1 MTRLV
6 DRTTRWHLALTA
18 VTAAGLVL
26 RVVYVLGWKHPVPIA
41 GDPYYYHHGA
51 NLLADGEGFP
61 HPFRLLEDHQR
72 VAGADHPPGYL
83 VVLAAAS
90 LVGLRS
96 FLAHQLWS
104 CLLGAAAVTMTGIA
118 GRRVAGPRA
127 GLIAAAIAA
136 VYPNFWLNDGLV
148 MSETLILLVASTTIW
163 VAHRLWDRPSR
174 GAAVALGAVVGIA
187 TLTRAESA
195 LLVVLLVIPLAL
207 LLRATP
213 RRERLILA
221 TIGTVTAG
229 VVVAPWVLYNMA
241 RFEEPVTLS
250 SQLGPTLQVANCDDT
265 YYGPDHS
272 GRMIGFWSYPC
283 IAQLTP
289 PAGDP
294 SVQEVFFRD
303 RALDY
308 VREHERRLPVVMG
321 ARVLRTWGLFAP
333 LEQINLDRI
342 ETRELPASRV
352 GLGMYYALAAGSV
365 AGVVILRRRKVPVL
379 ALLAPVASVTIMVA
393 LFYGTTRFR
402 AIAEPSLVILG
413 AVALDHALTRW
424 RSGKGPTDVHQ
435 EAGVPL
441 EPIGGLESAARPL
454 DAPARFPCFDGLR
467 AIAAGGVLL
476 VHVALLTGFTAR
488 HGSTWGPY
496 FARAEMGVALFFLI
510 SGFLLYRPFVAS
522 AMDGRARPAIWPYL
536 RRRALRI
543 VPAYWVA
550 LTLLVVVFD
559 VRQRDDI
566 RNLADVVVYYGFLQ
580 IYFDSYVIGGI
591 QQAWSLCTEVTFYLF
606 LPLWAVVMRAVTR
619 ARDHLVATEL
629 AALALVYAGSMV
641 FRMVIA
647 SDLPPRNTAVEA
659 SLDWLPANA
668 DLFALGM
675 AVAVVHAWAERQPSI
690 PPWLQWAG
698 RVPWL
703 WWTLAAVSYWAVC
716 TQVDLPLGVGAD
728 SPAEWFW
735 RQVLYGSTALFLLL
749 PAVFGPQDR
758 GAIRRF
764 LTARVVVWL
773 GLVSYGIY
781 LWHEGVL
788 DVIRRVF
795 DLAPFTGDFVP
806 ILAAVVVL
814 SVTVAAASYV
824 VVERPALRRKEPRR
838 ASEAAP
844 PREPVGTRG

>member
-1 MTRLV
+1 
-6 DRTTRWHLALTA
+6 
-18 VTAAGLVL
+18 
-26 RVVYVLGWKHPVPIA
+26 VPIA

-72 VAGADHPPGYL
+72 VAGADHPPGYII
-83 VVLAAAS
+83 VLAAAS

-104 CLLGAAAVTMTGIA
+104 CVLGAAAVAMTGIA
-118 GRRVAGPRA
+118 GRRVAGPRVGLLAA
-127 GLIAAAIAA
+127 GIAA
-136 VYPNFWLNDGLV
+136 VYPNFWFNDGLV

-163 VAHRLWDRPSR
+163 VAYRFWDRPSR
-174 GAAVALGAVVGIA
+174 GTALALGAVVGVA
-187 TLTRAESA
+187 TLTRAEST

-207 LLRATP
+207 LVRTVSM
-213 RRERLILA
+213 RERILLA
-221 TIGTVTAG
+221 TIGTVAAATI
-229 VVVAPWVLYNMA
+229 VAPWVLYNLA

-265 YYGPDHS
+265 FYGPDHS
-272 GRMIGFWSYPC
+272 GRTIGFWSYPC

-294 SVQEVFFRD
+294 SVQEVYFRD

-308 VREHERRLPVVMG
+308 IREHERRLPVVMG

-352 GLGMYYALAAGSV
+352 GLAMYYALAAGSI

-379 ALLAPVASVTIMVA
+379 PLLAPIAGVTIMVA
-393 LFYGTTRFR
+393 FVYGTTRFR

-413 AVALDHALTRW
+413 AVALDHAFTRW
-424 RSGKGPTDVHQ
+424 RASRTHTRSEETPAPRV
-435 EAGVPL
+435 EADVPL
-441 EPIGGLESAARPL
+441 EPVGGLESAARPL
-454 DAPARFPCFDGLR
+454 DAPVRFPCFDGLR

-476 VHVALLTGFTAR
+476 VHVALLSGFNAR
-488 HGSTWGPY
+488 HGATYGPY
-496 FARAEMGVALFFLI
+496 FARAEMGVALFFVI
-510 SGFLLYRPFVAS
+510 SGFLLYRPFVGR
-522 AMDGRARPAIWPYL
+522 AMDDRAGPAVRPYL

-543 VPAYWVA
+543 IPAYWVA

-559 VRQRDDI
+559 VRERDDI
-566 RNLADVVVYYGFLQ
+566 NNLADVIVYYGFLQ
-580 IYFDSYVIGGI
+580 IYFDSYVTGGI
-591 QQAWSLCTEVTFYLF
+591 QQAWSLCTEVAFYLF
-606 LPLWAVVMRAVTR
+606 LPLWAVAMRAIAR
-619 ARDHLVATEL
+619 ARGHLVATEL
-629 AALALVYAGSMV
+629 AALALMYAGAMA
-641 FRMVIA
+641 FRMWIVA
-647 SDLPPRNTAVEA
+647 DLPPHNTAVEGR
-659 SLDWLPANA
+659 LDWLPANA

-675 AVAVVHAWAERQPSI
+675 AVAVVYAWAERQPTV
-690 PPWLQWAG
+690 PPWLAWAG

-703 WWTLAAVSYWAVC
+703 WWLLAGVSFWAVC

-735 RQVLYGSTALFLLL
+735 RQVLYGTTALFLLL

-764 LTARVVVWL
+764 LTTRVVMWL

-781 LWHEGVL
+781 LWHEAAL
-788 DVIRRVF
+788 DVIRRAY
-795 DLAPFTGDFVP
+795 DLAPFTGSFLP
-806 ILAAVVVL
+806 MLAGVVAL
-814 SVTVAAASYV
+814 SIAAAALSYV
-824 VVERPALRRKEPRR
+824 VVERPALRRKEPRPP
-838 ASEAAP
+838 SEPAAP
-844 PREPVGTRG
+844 LEPVATRG